1 MSRIA
6 QTKIVA
12 TLGPACADKKVL
24 SRMIDAG
31 MDVARI
37 NFSHGTHESNGKMI
51 ATVRTLAK
59 KQCKTVAILQDIQGP
74 KMRLGVLPEAG
85 IVLSAKQKVIFSTDV
100 SSALKKGHIPV
111 DVPKLETFLKK
122 GEHILIADGTI
133 EVVVVKVVKKEIETK
148 VVVGGTVFSHKG
160 LNFPDSK
167 IPLRPLTQKDKDDL
181 RFGASINV
189 DVVAISFVQK
199 PEDVVEVRDLLT
211 KFHAA
216 ARGEKT
222 IPKIIAKIERREA
235 VDCAEKILAVADGI
249 MVARGDLG
257 LEVPAEE
264 VPMIQKTLIQQAI
277 LQHKSVI
284 VATQM
289 LDSMQ
294 HSPRPTR
301 AEVSD
306 VANAVIDHTDAVMLS
321 NETASGQYPV
331 ESVEMMNRIIIETE
345 KSLFDDGV
353 LTTSQHIPVP
363 TDEVL
368 GVLAAHMSGL
378 ADIGAILIMSDDEIL
393 PRAISRQRPEVVVY
407 KIVSRE
413 DAVRQSVLY
422 WGVVPLVLPKQKN
435 TTTLIRR
442 AVSHLISQRAVQ
454 RKQSIVVVVS
464 HRTKSG
470 QDVHTVEIIRA

>member
-1 MSRIA
+1 MPDIA

-12 TLGPACADKKVL
+12 TLGPACADKKIL

-31 MDVARI
+31 MNVARI
-37 NFSHGTHESNGKMI
+37 NFSHGTHGSNGAMI
-51 ATVRTLAK
+51 ATVRALAK
-59 KQCKTVAILQDIQGP
+59 KQKKTVMILQDIQGP

-85 IVLSAKQKVIFSTDV
+85 IVLGAKQKVVLSTDI
-100 SSALKKGHIPV
+100 SGALKKGYIPV

-122 GEHILIADGTI
+122 GERILIADGTI
-133 EVVVVKVVKKEIETK
+133 EVVVTKIIKKEIETK

-160 LNFPDSK
+160 LNFPDSN

-181 RFGASINV
+181 QFGASIDV
-189 DVVAISFVQK
+189 DIVAISFVQK
-199 PEDVVEVRDLLT
+199 PEDVVGVRELLIKYNKAT
-211 KFHAA
+211 
-216 ARGEKT
+216 RGEKT

-257 LEVPAEE
+257 LEIPAEE
-264 VPMIQKTLIQQAI
+264 VPVIQKTLIQKAI

-321 NETASGQYPV
+321 NETASGKYPV
-331 ESVEMMNRIIIETE
+331 ESVEMMYRIIVETE

-353 LTTSQHIPVP
+353 LSTSQHIPVP

-368 GVLAAHMSGL
+368 GVIAAHVSGMIN
-378 ADIGAILIMSDDEIL
+378 IGAIVVFSDDDAL
-393 PRAISRQRPEVVVY
+393 SRAISRQRPEVLVYRVV
-407 KIVSRE
+407 SS
-413 DAVRQSVLY
+413 DAQARHAALC
-422 WGVVPLVLPKQKN
+422 WGVLPLVLPKQTQPKVA
-435 TTTLIRR
+435 IHR
-442 AVSHLISQRAVQ
+442 AVTYLVKQRVV
-454 RKQSIVVVVS
+454 RKKQSVVVVVS
-464 HRTKSG
+464 HTTASG
-470 QDVHTVEIIRA
+470 QQVHTVEIIRA

>member
-12 TLGPACADKKVL
+12 TLGPACADKKIL

-31 MDVARI
+31 MNVARI
-37 NFSHGTHESNGKMI
+37 NFSHGTHESNGAMI
-51 ATVRTLAK
+51 ATVRALAK
-59 KQCKTVAILQDIQGP
+59 KQKKTVMILQDIQGP
-74 KMRLGVLPEAG
+74 KMRLGILPEAG
-85 IVLSAKQKVIFSTDV
+85 IVLKAKQSVVFSTD
-100 SSALKKGHIPV
+100 SATALKKGCIPV

-181 RFGASINV
+181 KFGASIGV
-189 DVVAISFVQK
+189 DFVAISFVQK
-199 PEDVVEVRDLLT
+199 PEDVVEVCDLLST
-211 KFHAA
+211 YNKSM
-216 ARGEKT
+216 RGVRVL
-222 IPKIIAKIERREA
+222 PKIIAKIERREA
-235 VDCAEKILAVADGI
+235 VDCAKEILAVADGI

-257 LEVPAEE
+257 LEIPAEE
-264 VPMIQKTLIQQAI
+264 VPVIQKTLIQQTI

-321 NETASGQYPV
+321 NETASGEYPV
-331 ESVEMMNRIIIETE
+331 ESVEMMYRIIVETE

-353 LTTSQHIPVP
+353 LSTSQQIPVP
-363 TDEVL
+363 TDEAL
-368 GVLAAHMSGL
+368 GVIAAHVSGMV
-378 ADIGAILIMSDDEIL
+378 DIGAIVVLSDDDIL
-393 PRAISRQRPEVVVY
+393 PRAISRQRPEVLVY
-407 KIVSRE
+407 RIVYEES
-413 DAVRQSVLY
+413 DVRRSALC
-422 WGVVPLVLPKQKN
+422 WGVLPLVLPKQKQIAV
-435 TTTLIRR
+435 LIRH
-442 AVSHLISQRAVQ
+442 AVSYLLKQRVV
-454 RKQSIVVVVS
+454 RKKQSVVVVVS
-464 HRTKSG
+464 HTTASG
-470 QDVHTVEIIRA
+470 QQVHTVEIIRA